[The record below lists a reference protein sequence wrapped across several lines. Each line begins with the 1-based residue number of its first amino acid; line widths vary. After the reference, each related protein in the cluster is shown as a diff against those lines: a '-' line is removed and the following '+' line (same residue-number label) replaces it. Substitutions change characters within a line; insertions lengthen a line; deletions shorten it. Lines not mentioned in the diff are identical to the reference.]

1 LGSQNHGILIYTTI
15 EGLFHDEILNS
26 YRISIPLQLQ
36 DTLKKIER
44 GNGCSKDILLHH
56 LLPNVICTGVI
67 DNKAKTMNVNDK
79 YIIVERNDDDELFVD
94 EDAAIVTR
102 DIMGTNGVIHVIDKV
117 LIPEAARTV
126 EEVLQD
132 AHMTTLEELF
142 DIAGMNEAMDS
153 MSNMTIFAPSEKAL
167 AALPR
172 ELLDELKEDP
182 ARLREFLM
190 YHVTS
195 PKTCHCDME
204 NNKLVKTGV
213 PNKSLR
219 INTYGGLIPFVN
231 KEPSTYTVQ
240 CAKITHMDDEVCGG
254 MIHSI
259 DKVLMPPIGNLIDL
273 LQMDPKHSIFMELI
287 KFAELE
293 TELNNHAHSALTILA
308 PTDGAFDNMNED
320 TKEKIFGDKELAA
333 KVVKHHILRE
343 MLCCSGITRNFL
355 VFDQSTKITLLEDD
369 VLNVRRS
376 SGGYLYADRAELT
389 TCDMVADNGVV
400 HSIDRVLLP
409 LGVEPRVPQERSMQ
423 QQNYGFNN
431 PLENI
436 SLNPLNSWIRNMK
449 VNFQ

>member
-1 LGSQNHGILIYTTI
+1 MGSQNHGILIYTTI
-15 EGLFHDEILNS
+15 VGLFHDEFE
-26 YRISIPLQLQ
+26 PLQLQ

-204 NNKLVKTGV
+204 NNKLVKTGMYITFG
-213 PNKSLR
+213 NEYTCSL
-219 INTYGGLIPFVN
+219 Y
-231 KEPSTYTVQ
+231 
-240 CAKITHMDDEVCGG
+240 
-254 MIHSI
+254 
-259 DKVLMPPIGNLIDL
+259 
-273 LQMDPKHSIFMELI
+273 
-287 KFAELE
+287 
-293 TELNNHAHSALTILA
+293 
-308 PTDGAFDNMNED
+308 
-320 TKEKIFGDKELAA
+320 
-333 KVVKHHILRE
+333 
-343 MLCCSGITRNFL
+343 
-355 VFDQSTKITLLEDD
+355 
-369 VLNVRRS
+369 
-376 SGGYLYADRAELT
+376 
-389 TCDMVADNGVV
+389 
-400 HSIDRVLLP
+400 
-409 LGVEPRVPQERSMQ
+409 
-423 QQNYGFNN
+423 
-431 PLENI
+431 
-436 SLNPLNSWIRNMK
+436 
-449 VNFQ
+449 